1 MKPFLSRTIVAL
13 ALLAA
18 AATGVRGE
26 APLTTADLVRFLKAG
41 ISEKTILTE
50 LDNRGFSEPLDFG
63 RETTLREAGAS
74 ETLVVAVRRTAPPEV
89 VAVPVV
95 PAPPR
100 TARYEA
106 PTPIAVAP
114 GSRSET
120 PTFAAATRTVR
131 VPVSVVDR
139 TGRPLM
145 GLHGSDFRI
154 SEEGKRQQVT
164 LFSGERQPLRIA
176 MALDVSGS
184 MQNKIRQ
191 VERSLRHFIELL
203 EPADQIMVI
212 TFNDRVR
219 VVQDFTPDRDQL
231 YRVLDMLE
239 PVGGTALFDAAY
251 EAIQRV
257 GKGPAETKAVVL
269 VSDGVDTTSGTSF
282 NMLREIAR
290 RSEVPVYSIGLAG
303 SFIRNLSAPP
313 RRPGGGGGG
322 GGFPGGPGRGR
333 PPGGPGFP
341 GGWPGG
347 GGGRG
352 GTPDDGGRGSWPGSG
367 GGQGGSGFGIG
378 RSGFDSGPLLDL
390 AEETG
395 ARAEILN
402 GLDHYAP
409 DEETSSSGRL
419 QRAVES
425 IALTLRHRYLIGYE
439 PPPQGRR
446 GWRKIEVEVDLPS
459 ATARA
464 KKGYYSGY

>member
-1 MKPFLSRTIVAL
+1 MRPLLSRAFVAL
-13 ALLAA
+13 ALLTAA
-18 AATGVRGE
+18 PTGARGE

-89 VAVPVV
+89 VAAPAIPSASRSARPETAVPIV
-95 PAPPR
+95 APP
-100 TARYEA
+100 
-106 PTPIAVAP
+106 
-114 GSRSET
+114 GSAGEK

-131 VPVSVVDR
+131 VPVSVLDK
-139 TGRPLM
+139 TGHPLM
-145 GLHGSDFRI
+145 GLHGSDFRV

-191 VERSLRHFIELL
+191 VERSLRYFIDLL
-203 EPADQIMVI
+203 EPADQIMVL

-219 VVQDFTPDRDQL
+219 VVQGFTSNRDL
-231 YRVLDMLE
+231 LGRVLDMLE
-239 PVGGTALFDAAY
+239 PVGGTALYDAAY
-251 EAIQRV
+251 EAIARV
-257 GKGPAETKAVVL
+257 GKGDAETKAVVL
-269 VSDGVDTTSGTSF
+269 VSDGVDTTSSTAF
-282 NMLREIAR
+282 HALRELAR
-290 RSEVPVYSIGLAG
+290 RSEVPVYSIGLEG

-322 GGFPGGPGRGR
+322 GGFPGGPGGRGR
-333 PPGGPGFP
+333 PPGVPGFP

-347 GGGRG
+347 GGRG
-352 GTPDDGGRGSWPGSG
+352 GTPDGGGRGSWPGTG
-367 GGQGGSGFGIG
+367 GGQGGGFGVG
-378 RSGFDSGPLLDL
+378 RSGFDAGPLLDL

-395 ARAEILN
+395 GRAEILN
-402 GLDHYAP
+402 GLEHLSP
-409 DEETSSSGRL
+409 GDESPQSARL

-439 PPPQGRR
+439 PPAQGKR
-446 GWRKIEVEVDLPS
+446 GWRKIDVEVDQPS

-464 KKGYYSGY
+464 KKGYYAG